1 MTSTGTSYL
10 TRLLAKAATGTAS
23 QGDFYE
29 GLGADGSAVRAFHAF
44 NGSLDA
50 AKVLHDDVLPDWG
63 MEMAINDGYCSVLI
77 FPDNQRSEYGD
88 DDWITNKVPA
98 RAWLLTI
105 LDAMITKE
113 FDNAEL

>member
-1 MTSTGTSYL
+1 MTSTGTIYL
-10 TRLLAKAATGTAS
+10 TRLIAKAATGTAS
-23 QGDFYE
+23 LGDFY
-29 GLGADGSAVRAFHAF
+29 LGFDTPARAEAAFRAF

-50 AKVLHDDVLPDWG
+50 ASALHDDLILDWG

-77 FPDNQRSEYGD
+77 FPDNKRSEYGD
-88 DDWITNKVPA
+88 DDWITNKIPA

-113 FDNAEL
+113 FDNAKL